1 MAKKKDKGLNNDLQ
15 NAMQKTKDRATR
27 TPLKD
32 RIKKRSNSA
41 VSNCETISVVLTD
54 WHDKHVAINK

>member
-1 MAKKKDKGLNNDLQ
+1 
-15 NAMQKTKDRATR
+15 MQKTKDRATR

-41 VSNCETISVVLTD
+41 VSNCETISIVLTD

>member
-1 MAKKKDKGLNNDLQ
+1 MANKKDKGLNNDLQ
-15 NAMQKTKDRATR
+15 NAMQKT
-27 TPLKD
+27 LKD

-41 VSNCETISVVLTD
+41 VSNCETISIVLTD